1 MFAIFRQE
9 YLEVKH
15 PYHLLTYRIFEES
28 GMGGQVLVDF
38 EGVIRTHHVNKEVSG
53 RGNGPIDAFFNA
65 LRALGLTDYEFVSY
79 SEHAV
84 SAGADSKAV
93 SYIQLRHQGKTV
105 FGVGMDHNISIASVK
120 GILCAINRSVTAQEE
135 R

>member
-1 MFAIFRQE
+1 MYKRQ
-9 YLEVKH
+9 
-15 PYHLLTYRIFEES
+15 
-28 GMGGQVLVDF
+28 
-38 EGVIRTHHVNKEVSG
+38 
-53 RGNGPIDAFFNA
+53 
-65 LRALGLTDYEFVSY
+65 DYEFVSY

-93 SYIQLRHQGKTV
+93 SYIQLRHKGKTV

-120 GILCAINRSVTAQEE
+120 GILCAINRSVTAQED